1 MRKTY
6 ALLVTLIVICPLQR
20 LNADFKPTQTVTKL
34 KNVAITGKDESAVRA
49 IDSIGQL
56 AAVPAFATEAVP
68 ALREI
73 LKKYSDAK
81 NTRLLGHVVLA
92 FGQAGANSIDD
103 VPAIEQ
109 LADLGDGFL
118 NGDID
123 TAVQAILAAATKPP
137 AAGDNGAANGGD
149 AKGGQKQAAT
159 PLDDLW
165 KKVASAADNAA
176 RLKILVAT
184 LIDKNNSSNSD
195 LLHFSLGLAR
205 AIVGEIVASK
215 ATTDLT
221 AYFNA
226 LGGLVNGSNISVAI
240 VAANDLGDLGT
251 RTVVAYLDDGMKSS
265 DGTLKAVATLAQ
277 ANILARK

>member
-1 MRKTY
+1 MRTTC
-6 ALLVTLIVICPLQR
+6 ALLVTLILICPLQR
-20 LNADFKPTQTVTKL
+20 LHADLKPTQTVCKL
-34 KNVAITGKDESAVRA
+34 KNVALTGKDESAVRA

-73 LKKYSDAK
+73 LKKYSDPK

-137 AAGDNGAANGGD
+137 AAGDSGAANGGD
-149 AKGGQKQAAT
+149 AKGWQKQAAT

-165 KKVASAADNAA
+165 KKVAVAKDNDS
-176 RLKILVAT
+176 RLKILVET
-184 LIDKNNSSNSD
+184 LSNSSNPD

-205 AIVGEIVASK
+205 AVAGEIVASK

-221 AYFNA
+221 AYWKA
-226 LGGLVNGSNISVAI
+226 LGDLVNGSNISVAI
-240 VAANDLGDLGT
+240 VAANDLGYFGT
-251 RTVVAYLDDGMKSS
+251 RAVVAYLDDGMKSS
-265 DGTLKAVATLAQ
+265 DATLKAVSTLAQ
-277 ANILARK
+277 ANILAKKS